1 MLVHCH
7 AGRSRSAT
15 ICLAYLMR
23 TLNLSLDNAFEHV
36 RSRREVIDPN
46 LNFMRQLQDYR
57 RLLDGERG
65 TAAAATPRPP
75 PLTLTAFPQRMDTPR
90 ALAPVSLPSDS
101 VMALFPPASSGADAL
116 LLPGSPAIVSDI
128 PTDSPTAGAA
138 AAAETADLPPQSPS
152 PHTSAADFQ
161 CFFTFSSTELPF
173 PRSLARTPE
182 IPLPS

>member
-1 MLVHCH
+1 
-7 AGRSRSAT
+7 
-15 ICLAYLMR
+15 MR

-65 TAAAATPRPP
+65 TASPAAAATTPRPP

-101 VMALFPPASSGADAL
+101 VMSLFPPASSGAGAL
-116 LLPGSPAIVSDI
+116 LLPGSPAVVTDI
-128 PTDSPTAGAA
+128 PADSPTAGAAAAA

-152 PHTSAADFQ
+152 PHTSAGDFQ